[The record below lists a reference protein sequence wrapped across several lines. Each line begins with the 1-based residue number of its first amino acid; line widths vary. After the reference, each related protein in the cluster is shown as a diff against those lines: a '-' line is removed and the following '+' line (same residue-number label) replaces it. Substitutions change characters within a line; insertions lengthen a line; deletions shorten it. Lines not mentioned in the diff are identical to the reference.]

1 LKVVLFCGGQGLR
14 MRDIAGAGADLPK
27 PMVML
32 GARPLLWH
40 LMKYYAYWG
49 HKDFILCLGY
59 KGATIKKFF
68 AEYEEWISNNFV
80 VAGNGGKIEL
90 LSRDLQDWRITLV
103 DTGAE
108 ANIGERLVAVKPLLK
123 DEDVFLANYSDALTN
138 CPLPSVIDR
147 LHATSAV
154 GACMVV
160 RPNISLHFMHHNAAG
175 LVTGVLTPEQ
185 ADFWINGGFFAFRQ
199 EIFDY
204 IRPGEELVEQPF
216 ARLIEAGKLA
226 ALSFKGFWRSCDT
239 FKDLRTLESLLVQ
252 GPAPW
257 ELWRLTPS
265 AVELQPV
272 EQSAHLV
279 LDPAE

>member
-1 LKVVLFCGGQGLR
+1 MKVVLFCGGQGMR
-14 MRDIAGAGADLPK
+14 MRDITGAGADLPK

-59 KGATIKKFF
+59 KGSTIKKFF
-68 AEYEEWISNNFV
+68 AEYEEWISNDFV
-80 VAGNGGKIEL
+80 IAGNGGTMEL
-90 LSRDLQDWRITLV
+90 LGRDLQDWRITLV

-123 DEDVFLANYSDALTN
+123 DDDVFLANYSDALTD
-138 CPLPSVIDR
+138 CALPSVIDQ
-147 LHATSAV
+147 LYATGAV

-160 RPNISLHFMHHNAAG
+160 RPNISLHFMHHNTAG
-175 LVTGVLTPEQ
+175 LVTGILTPEQ
-185 ADFWINGGFFAFRQ
+185 ADSWINGGFFAFRR

-216 ARLIEAGKLA
+216 TRLIEAGKLA

-239 FKDLRTLESLLVQ
+239 FKDLRTLEGLLVQ

-257 ELWRLTPS
+257 ELWRLAPG
-265 AVELQPV
+265 AAGPKVV
-272 EQSAHLV
+272 EQ
-279 LDPAE
+279 PAQVMLEAAE

>member
-1 LKVVLFCGGQGLR
+1 
-14 MRDIAGAGADLPK
+14 
-27 PMVML
+27 MVML
-32 GARPLLWH
+32 GARPILWH
-40 LMKYYAYWG
+40 LMKYYAHWG

-59 KGATIKKFF
+59 KGATVKKFF
-68 AEYEEWISNNFV
+68 AEYEEWISNDFV
-80 VAGNGGKIEL
+80 VSGNGGKMEL

-123 DEDVFLANYSDALTN
+123 DEDTFLANYSDALTN

-147 LHATSAV
+147 LDATGAV
-154 GACMVV
+154 GACLAV
-160 RPNISLHFMHHNAAG
+160 RPNISLHFLRCDDGG
-175 LVTGVLTPEQ
+175 LVKGVLTPED
-185 ADFWINGGFFAFRQ
+185 ADAWINAGFFAFRR

-226 ALSFKGFWRSCDT
+226 ALSFKGFWRACDT
-239 FKDLRTLESLLVQ
+239 FKDLRTLETLLAQ

-257 ELWRLTPS
+257 EIWRLPPGAAAS
-265 AVELQPV
+265 SPAEPP
-272 EQSAHLV
+272 AHLA

>member
-1 LKVVLFCGGQGLR
+1 MKVVLFCGGQGLR
-14 MRDIAGAGADLPK
+14 MRDITGVGADLPK

-59 KGATIKKFF
+59 KGTTIKKFF
-68 AEYEEWISNNFV
+68 AEYEEWISNDFV
-80 VAGNGGKIEL
+80 VAGHGNKMEL

-103 DTGAE
+103 DTGAD
-108 ANIGERLVAVKPLLK
+108 ANIGERLVAVQPLLK
-123 DEDVFLANYSDALTN
+123 DEEVFLANYSDALTN
-138 CPLPSVIDR
+138 CALPSVIDR
-147 LHATSAV
+147 LGVTGAV

-160 RPNISLHFMHHNAAG
+160 RPNISLHFMHHDAAG
-175 LVTGVLTPEQ
+175 LVTGVMTSEQ
-185 ADFWINGGFFAFRQ
+185 ADIWINGGFFAFRR

-216 ARLIEAGKLA
+216 TRLIEAGKLA
-226 ALSFKGFWRSCDT
+226 ALSFKGFWRACDT
-239 FKDLRTLESLLVQ
+239 FKDLRTLETLLMQ

-257 ELWRLTPS
+257 ELWRLAPGP
-265 AVELQPV
+265 AALNPV
-272 EQSAHLV
+272 EPPAQLV